1 MRVAPGCITHAI
13 LAASTAAGN
22 DMLHRN
28 VLAGVIVCL
37 LASQAWA
44 GPTVRYVALV
54 DGGKKAGHQIV
65 ETKDDGSVEVD
76 FLFKDNGRG
85 PELKERYTL
94 ADDGTLRTY
103 EVKGSSTFGAKVD
116 ERFERIGD
124 RATWKTTSDSGDQ
137 AVTGTALYAS
147 LGGTPQFSTIAFNA
161 LAKRPDGRLPML
173 PGGTLSWRKVATE
186 TVGSGTSKRKVD
198 LMAMTGLGLTPQFV
212 WATRDA
218 SPRLFASIYPGY
230 LQLIEEGFEANAAAL
245 EARQK
250 SAESEVLADMQARL
264 GQKLPG
270 STLIR
275 NARVFD
281 SVAGRVGEPSHVLI
295 RDGRIVSVTPATKW
309 ADSDHKATDRTGIP
323 EADRS
328 IDAANR
334 ILLPGLFDMHAHIGP
349 WDGGLNL
356 AAGITTVRDMGNDNT
371 TLTELI
377 ADSEAGK
384 VMLPRVVK
392 AGFLEGESPYSARNG
407 FVIEDLLEAKKA
419 VDWYAANGYVQVKI
433 YNSFPKAILRD
444 TVEYAHAKGLRVSGH
459 VPAFMRAQ
467 DVVDAGFDELQH
479 INQLLL
485 NFFVDETTDTRTLK
499 RFYLVADRT
508 AGLDFD
514 SKPVQDFIKQL
525 ADKQIEVDPTL
536 ATFEFLHQ
544 RAGELSPIVADVV
557 DHLPPDIQR
566 GRRAG
571 EMNIPDD
578 ATAATYTKS
587 YDKLVEFVG
596 RLHKAGVPIIP
607 GTDEVPGFT
616 LQHELAL
623 YVRAGMTPIEALQS
637 ATSLSA
643 KVARVDNE
651 RGRIAPG
658 LMSDLVLVDGDPTR
672 DIKDIRNV
680 ALVIKGDTAYAPAAI
695 LDAMGIRPFVTAVE
709 VGQ

>member
-1 MRVAPGCITHAI
+1 
-13 LAASTAAGN
+13 
-22 DMLHRN
+22 MLRRN
-28 VLAGVIVCL
+28 VLAGVIGCL
-37 LASQAWA
+37 IATQAWA
-44 GPTVRYVALV
+44 GSTVRYVALV

-65 ETKDDGSVEVD
+65 ETNDDGSVEVD

-116 ERFERIGD
+116 ERFERVGD

-137 AVTGTALYAS
+137 AVSGTALYAS
-147 LGGTPQFSTIAFNA
+147 IGGTPQFATIAFNA
-161 LAKRPDGRLPML
+161 LSKRSDGRLPML
-173 PGGTLSWRKVATE
+173 PGGTLTWRKVATE
-186 TVGSGTSKRKVD
+186 TVGAGATKREVD
-198 LMAMTGLGLTPQFV
+198 LMAITGLGTSPQFI
-212 WATRDA
+212 WSTRDA

-230 LQLIEEGFEANAAAL
+230 LQLIEEGFEGHAAAL
-245 EARQK
+245 ETRQK
-250 SAESEVLADMQARL
+250 SAEREYLADMQQRL

-281 SVAGRVGEPSHVLI
+281 SVAGGLSEPSHVLI
-295 RDGRIVSVTPATKW
+295 RDGRIVSVTPAATW
-309 ADSDHKATDRTGIP
+309 ATSNHQASDRTGMP
-323 EADRS
+323 DADRS

-334 ILLPGLFDMHAHIGP
+334 ILLPGLFDMHAHVGP

-356 AAGITTVRDMGNDNT
+356 ATGITTVRDMGNDNR
-371 TLTELI
+371 TLNELI
-377 ADSEAGK
+377 ADSDAGK
-384 VMLPRVVK
+384 VMMPRVVK
-392 AGFLEGESPYSARNG
+392 AGFLEGESAYSARNG
-407 FVIEDLLEAKKA
+407 YVIKDLPEAKKA
-419 VDWYAANGYVQVKI
+419 VDWYAANGYIQIKI

-444 TVEYAHAKGLRVSGH
+444 TVAYAHGKGLRVSGH
-459 VPAFMRAQ
+459 VPAFMKAQ
-467 DVVDAGFDELQH
+467 DVIDAGFDELQH

-514 SKPVQDFIKQL
+514 SKPVQDFIKEL
-525 ADKQIEVDPTL
+525 AAKQIEVDPTL

-596 RLHKAGVPIIP
+596 RMHKAGVPIIP

-623 YVRAGMTPIEALQS
+623 YVRAGMTPTEALQS

-643 KVARVDNE
+643 KVARVDHE
-651 RGRIAPG
+651 RGRIASG
-658 LMSDLVLVDGDPTR
+658 FMSDLVLVDGDPTV
-672 DIKDIRNV
+672 DIKDVRKV

-695 LDAMGIRPFVTAVE
+695 LDAMGIRPFAPAVP
-709 VGQ
+709 VVAKQ